1 MGSRGKVAERKAVQK
16 RKAADADLFE
26 APAPQSFK
34 IPKRYSVR
42 PRDSWVQAN
51 LTNLLSD
58 VCSHVGAMLEAAA
71 AMLALRPGA
80 AFVLV
85 TEACS
90 LNVVV
95 FLPSPPDSPCWT
107 LSAASLAACIASH
120 LALCRTQEAHRATC
134 RPSTRRAI

>member
-1 MGSRGKVAERKAVQK
+1 MGAGHFR
-16 RKAADADLFE
+16 
-26 APAPQSFK
+26 
-34 IPKRYSVR
+34 
-42 PRDSWVQAN
+42 
-51 LTNLLSD
+51 NLLSD
-58 VCSHVGAMLEAAA
+58 ICSHVGAMLEAAA

-107 LSAASLAACIASH
+107 LAACIASH